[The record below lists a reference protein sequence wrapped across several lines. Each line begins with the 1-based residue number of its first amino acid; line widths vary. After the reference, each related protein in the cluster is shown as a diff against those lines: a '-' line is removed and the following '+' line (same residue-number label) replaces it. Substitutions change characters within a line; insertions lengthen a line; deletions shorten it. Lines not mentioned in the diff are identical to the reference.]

1 MIILIIKN
9 EYDENI
15 FVITL
20 SKSVTKANMFFKREL
35 DVESKTIQ
43 DSFIPEEDL
52 IDIILQHVPD
62 KIYDIMIDN
71 TGIELI
77 ADAEDITIQGEK
89 EYLFAV
95 LNEVL
100 DKFYKDNPIEFVIP
114 EEIYIETINEIE
126 TNTSNLI

>member
-9 EYDENI
+9 EYDENM

-52 IDIILQHVPD
+52 IDIILQHIPD

-114 EEIYIETINEIE
+114 YESN
-126 TNTSNLI
+126 NTRFLFR

>member
-1 MIILIIKN
+1 MIILIVKN
-9 EYDENI
+9 EYDENM

-114 EEIYIETINEIE
+114 EEIDIETINEIE